1 MKTVQRFFTSS
12 FITLLLLSLSGLVT
26 AAYQKG
32 EKINLVEVAAN
43 NDDFQTLVMAIRAAD
58 LTGTLEGK
66 GPFTLMAPTDDAF
79 AKLPAGTLADLLKP
93 ENKEQLQ
100 AVLKYHL
107 LIGAITSE
115 EVSKLKLP
123 ETVQGET
130 VQIESGEDG
139 VTINGAKVIAGDL
152 NASNGVIHVID
163 TVLIPGNLSSL
174 TVAGYKKGEKINL
187 VEVAATNDDFQ
198 TLVMAIRASG
208 LTSTLEGKGPFTLM
222 APTDDAFAKL
232 PAGTLADLLKPENK
246 EQLQAVLKYHLL
258 IGAFTSEA
266 VSRLKLPETVQGGTV
281 QIENGEDGV
290 TINDAKLI
298 AGDLNASNG
307 VIHVIDTVLIP
318 E

>member
-1 MKTVQRFFTSS
+1 MKIRQRFLAYSISALFLFT
-12 FITLLLLSLSGLVT
+12 LSGLAA
-26 AAYQKG
+26 AAYKKG
-32 EKINLVEVAAN
+32 EKINLVEVAAT
-43 NDDFQTLVMAIRAAD
+43 NDDFQTLVMAIRASG
-58 LTGTLEGK
+58 LSGTLEGK
-66 GPFTLMAPTDDAF
+66 GPFTLLAPTDDAF
-79 AKLPAGTLADLLKP
+79 AKLPAGTLDDLLKP

-130 VQIESGEDG
+130 VQIKSGEDG

-163 TVLIPGNLSSL
+163 TVLIPDNLSSL
-174 TVAGYKKGEKINL
+174 TVEGYKKGEKINL

-208 LTSTLEGKGPFTLM
+208 LSGTLEGKGPFTLL

-232 PAGTLADLLKPENK
+232 PAGTLDDLLKPENK

-258 IGAFTSEA
+258 IGAFTSEEF
-266 VSRLKLPETVQGGTV
+266 SKLKLPETVQEGTV

-318 E
+318 K

>member
-1 MKTVQRFFTSS
+1 MKIPQRFFAY
-12 FITLLLLSLSGLVT
+12 LLSALFLFTLSSLAV
-26 AAYQKG
+26 AAYKKG
-32 EKINLVEVAAN
+32 EKINLVEVAAT
-43 NDDFQTLVMAIRAAD
+43 NDDFQTLVMALRASGLA
-58 LTGTLEGK
+58 GTLEGK
-66 GPFTLMAPTDDAF
+66 GPFTLLAPTDDAF

-100 AVLKYHL
+100 AVLKYHI

-130 VQIESGEDG
+130 VQIVNGEDG

-163 TVLIPGNLSSL
+163 TVLIPVTLSSL
-174 TVAGYKKGEKINL
+174 EVASYKKGEKINL

-198 TLVMAIRASG
+198 TLVMALRASG
-208 LTSTLEGKGPFTLM
+208 LTGTLEGKGPFTLL

-246 EQLQAVLKYHLL
+246 DQLQAMLKYHIL
-258 IGAFTSEA
+258 IGAFTSEEI
-266 VSRLKLPETVQGGTV
+266 SKLKLPETVQGGTV
-281 QIENGEDGV
+281 QIGNGEDGV
-290 TINDAKLI
+290 AINGAKVI

-318 E
+318 

>member
-1 MKTVQRFFTSS
+1 MKIPQRFFAY
-12 FITLLLLSLSGLVT
+12 LLSALFLFTLSSLAV
-26 AAYQKG
+26 AAYKKG
-32 EKINLVEVAAN
+32 EKINLVEVAAT
-43 NDDFQTLVMAIRAAD
+43 NDDFQTLVMAIRASG

-66 GPFTLMAPTDDAF
+66 GPFTLLAPTDDAF

-100 AVLKYHL
+100 AVLKYHI

-130 VQIESGEDG
+130 VKIENGEDG

-163 TVLIPGNLSSL
+163 TVLIPVTLSSL
-174 TVAGYKKGEKINL
+174 EVASYKKGEKINL

-198 TLVMAIRASG
+198 TLVMALRASG
-208 LTSTLEGKGPFTLM
+208 LTGTLEGKGPFTLL

-246 EQLQAVLKYHLL
+246 DQLQAMLKYHIL
-258 IGAFTSEA
+258 IGAFTSEEI
-266 VSRLKLPETVQGGTV
+266 SKLKLPETVQGGTV

-290 TINDAKLI
+290 AINGAKVI